1 MPDKQPVLLFLPLP
15 LFLLFTHFLDLAPHD
30 AAALG
35 SRACISFLFGICTSS
50 GACLAPGGA
59 DAQFGGKGGDGMNA
73 ILSWGRLDNAVPP
86 DFWVLPDGTGGLV
99 AFFLN

>member
-1 MPDKQPVLLFLPLP
+1 MLLHREAGPASPSSLASAHRQGRAWPREVL
-15 LFLLFTHFLDLAPHD
+15 TH
-30 AAALG
+30 
-35 SRACISFLFGICTSS
+35 SS
-50 GACLAPGGA
+50 EER
-59 DAQFGGKGGDGMNA
+59 GGDGMNA